1 MIKRPTSWDEALLRK
16 FSSTG
21 HYRLLHQLRGELRA
35 QPLMR
40 DSVSRK
46 LKLQSMPIRTV
57 KSRGN
62 RRPNA
67 LEPHEGDKSPVVN
80 TNETPGSFRDRLNA
94 IQMR

>member
-57 KSRGN
+57 NSRGN
-62 RRPNA
+62 RRPNV
-67 LEPHEGDKSPVVN
+67 LETHEGDKSPVVN

>member
-1 MIKRPTSWDEALLRK
+1 
-16 FSSTG
+16 
-21 HYRLLHQLRGELRA
+21 
-35 QPLMR
+35 MR

-57 KSRGN
+57 NSRGN